1 MSFEKLFN
9 EEVKSISVVTDITDG
24 QQKVVELG
32 KDFDEYVDKTYGKA
46 IKDQNNTE
54 KAYEG
59 MRKATIYLGLACTS
73 AFLLQRKLKKRSQR
87 QYKDICSDM
96 FNDSTMDEFV
106 MKAFEEQFGNDSN
119 KENL

>member
-1 MSFEKLFN
+1 MFKDLFN
-9 EEVKSISVVTDITDG
+9 EDNKSICVVTDVTDG
-24 QQKVVELG
+24 EQKVVELG
-32 KDFDEYVDKTYGKA
+32 KDFDNYFDKTYGKA
-46 IKDQNNTE
+46 VKDLNTTE

-59 MRKATIYLGLACTS
+59 IRRASIYFALATGAS
-73 AFLLQRKLKKRSQR
+73 LLLTRKLKKRSQR

-96 FNDSTMDEFV
+96 FNDHTMDEFV

>member
-1 MSFEKLFN
+1 MFKDLFN
-9 EEVKSISVVTDITDG
+9 EDNKSICVVTDVTDG

-32 KDFDEYVDKTYGKA
+32 KDFDNYFDETYGKA
-46 IKDQNNTE
+46 IKEMNATE

-87 QYKDICSDM
+87 QYKDICADI
-96 FNDSTMDEFV
+96 FADNTMDEFV
-106 MKAFEEQFGNDSN
+106 MKAFEEQFGNG
-119 KENL
+119 KTEEN